1 MTRQTPQGAVAFGTQ
16 HLATHATP
24 YAWDGAAHLTTSP
37 FTTPWPLQTLQAGTH
52 PFLGVWGK
60 YNKGADPWSNEGV
73 RSYMHG
79 FYRTTLAWLKYGGG
93 PTYHVSAVF
102 LWDVGSW
109 DGEFA

>member
-1 MTRQTPQGAVAFGTQ
+1 MEHCTCGSLCLGQCGTS
-16 HLATHATP
+16 H
-24 YAWDGAAHLTTSP
+24 HLTSSNSSP
-37 FTTPWPLQTLQAGTH
+37 PPSPPRNRPLQAGTH

-60 YNKGADPWSNEGV
+60 YNKGADPWSNAGV

-109 DGEFA
+109 DGEFG